1 MTGRVV
7 HSTFFLPLYIKTF
20 KMVMYIPL
28 EVAFQHISSLKLNY
42 LNSFILTI
50 TIKTTT
56 ISPFIIH
63 SVNTWIGVLDCVYQ
77 DFKHTVVE
85 VL

>member
-1 MTGRVV
+1 MTGCVV
-7 HSTFFLPLYIKTF
+7 HSTFFLPLNFKTF
-20 KMVMYIPL
+20 KMVIYIPL
-28 EVAFQHISSLKLNY
+28 VVFQHISSLKLNY

-56 ISPFIIH
+56 ISLFIIH
-63 SVNTWIGVLDCVYQ
+63 SVKTWISILDCVYQ